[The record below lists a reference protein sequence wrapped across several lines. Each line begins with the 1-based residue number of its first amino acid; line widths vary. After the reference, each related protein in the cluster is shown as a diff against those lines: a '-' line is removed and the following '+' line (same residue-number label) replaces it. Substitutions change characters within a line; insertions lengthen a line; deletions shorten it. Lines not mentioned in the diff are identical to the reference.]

1 VVRGLITGLITGAFV
16 MALLLAIV
24 SLSLPMPERTK
35 TASSRDT
42 AQQSNAADIQQEP
55 KTEQA
60 AGQSQELSQM
70 EAPIVDDSPVV
81 VDSTS
86 AIRPESGGVDESVAV
101 TEVESALPEVSLMTD
116 ESMDSSAVV
125 EMDVPAVDQGFTVS
139 GEVTQPE
146 NRVSDAGEIAIKE
159 ELQDELPSIAL
170 AADETSETRDQ
181 GESQEQSPTFA
192 SNGGLQTDDSII
204 TNRLPTVSSVTT
216 DGNSP
221 LMANAEAFTNSDNRP
236 LLSIVLIDTG
246 EFNINADALAS
257 FPYPITFAI
266 DPLREDALEKVQSYR
281 ARGFEVLALADLPI
295 NGDGNLPSLALIPT
309 LDSVPGL
316 VGVLEGTD
324 GGLQGNMELA
334 EEVLRAVS
342 GSGYGLILRPKGL
355 NAAQQIADGRNLP
368 VETIFRDFDANG
380 QDATVIRRFLD
391 QAAFKARQVDQI
403 VMVGRLRPATISALL
418 LWGLQDRASSVALAP
433 ISAVLQ
439 Q

>member
-1 VVRGLITGLITGAFV
+1 MVRGLITGLITGAFV

-35 TASSRDT
+35 TAASRDT
-42 AQQSNAADIQQEP
+42 VQQSNAADIQQEP

-116 ESMDSSAVV
+116 ESMDSSAFV

-159 ELQDELPSIAL
+159 ELQEELPSIAL
-170 AADETSETRDQ
+170 ATDETSETRDQ

-192 SNGGLQTDDSII
+192 SNGGFQTDESII

-221 LMANAEAFTNSDNRP
+221 LVANAEAFTNSDNRP

>member
-1 VVRGLITGLITGAFV
+1 MVRGLITGLITGAFV
-16 MALLLAIV
+16 MALLLAIA

-309 LDSVPGL
+309 LDSMPGL

>member
-1 VVRGLITGLITGAFV
+1 MVRGLITGLITGAFV
-16 MALLLAIV
+16 MALLLAIF

-101 TEVESALPEVSLMTD
+101 TEVESALPEVSLMAD
-116 ESMDSSAVV
+116 ESMDSSAFV

-181 GESQEQSPTFA
+181 GESQSPTFA

-221 LMANAEAFTNSDNRP
+221 LMANAEAFANSDNRP

-309 LDSVPGL
+309 LDSMPGL

>member
-1 VVRGLITGLITGAFV
+1 MVRGLITGLITGAFV

-24 SLSLPMPERTK
+24 SLSLPMPEQAMETV
-35 TASSRDT
+35 SRDT
-42 AQQSNAADIQQEP
+42 AQQPTSGDMQQVQE
-55 KTEQA
+55 TEQA
-60 AGQSQELSQM
+60 TGQSQELSQM

-86 AIRPESGGVDESVAV
+86 AIRPESGGVEERVSVMES
-101 TEVESALPEVSLMTD
+101 ESALPEVSLMTD
-116 ESMDSSAVV
+116 EGMDSSTVV
-125 EMDVPAVDQGFTVS
+125 EMDVPAVDQGFSVS
-139 GEVTQPE
+139 GGVAQPE
-146 NRVSDAGEIAIKE
+146 AQAMDTGEIAIKE
-159 ELQDELPSIAL
+159 EQQDALPPIAV
-170 AADETSETRDQ
+170 AGDENAEVSVQEETQ
-181 GESQEQSPTFA
+181 TQSSTFA
-192 SNGGLQTDDSII
+192 SDSGFQTDNSIV
-204 TNRLPTVSSVTT
+204 TNRLPTISAVTA
-216 DGNSP
+216 GGSSP
-221 LMANAEAFTNSDNRP
+221 LVANAEAFTNPDNRP
-236 LLSIVLIDTG
+236 ILSIVLIDTG

-281 ARGFEVLALADLPI
+281 ARGFEVLAVADLPT
-295 NGDGNLPSLALIPT
+295 NGDGNLPSLALMPT

-324 GGLQGNMELA
+324 SGLQGSMELA

-368 VETIFRDFDANG
+368 VETVFRDFDANG

-391 QAAFKARQVDQI
+391 QAAFKARQEGEI

>member
-24 SLSLPMPERTK
+24 SLSLPMPEQAT
-35 TASSRDT
+35 DT
-42 AQQSNAADIQQEP
+42 AIRESAQQPTFGDMQQVHE
-55 KTEQA
+55 TQQA
-60 AGQSQELSQM
+60 AGQSLELSQM

-86 AIRPESGGVDESVAV
+86 AIRPESGGVDENVAV
-101 TEVESALPEVSLMTD
+101 TESESSLPEVSLMND
-116 ESMDSSAVV
+116 EGMDSSAVV
-125 EMDVPAVDQGFTVS
+125 EMDVPAVDQGFAVS

-146 NRVSDAGEIAIKE
+146 NQATDAGEIAIKE
-159 ELQDELPSIAL
+159 GQQDELPPIAL
-170 AADETSETRDQ
+170 AGEATSEADV
-181 GESQEQSPTFA
+181 QEETKAQSSTFA
-192 SNGGLQTDDSII
+192 SDSGFQTDDRIV
-204 TNRLPTVSSVTT
+204 TNRLPTISALTAGGS
-216 DGNSP
+216 SP
-221 LMANAEAFTNSDNRP
+221 LVANAEAFTNPDNRP

-281 ARGFEVLALADLPI
+281 ARGFEVLAVADLPTD
-295 NGDGNLPSLALIPT
+295 GDGSLPSLALMPT

-324 GGLQGNMELA
+324 SGLQGNMELA

-355 NAAQQIADGRNLP
+355 NAAQQIADGRNLA
-368 VETIFRDFDANG
+368 VETLFRDFDANG

-391 QAAFKARQVDQI
+391 QAAFKARQEGEI

>member
-1 VVRGLITGLITGAFV
+1 MVRGLITGLITGAFV

-35 TASSRDT
+35 TAASRDT

-159 ELQDELPSIAL
+159 ELQEELPSIAL
-170 AADETSETRDQ
+170 ATDETSETRDQ

-192 SNGGLQTDDSII
+192 SNVGLQTDDSII